1 METAHKP
8 HSGGIPGD
16 SHFCAGIESS
26 LRAFAATLITLD
38 DPESDHRDH
47 ARKAMAGAK
56 NDPLLA
62 QNLGLQLQPSNNLEL
77 LTNTPAGGRTSE
89 LAN

>member
-1 METAHKP
+1 M
-8 HSGGIPGD
+8 
-16 SHFCAGIESS
+16 
-26 LRAFAATLITLD
+26 AFAATLITR

-47 ARKAMAGAK
+47 SRKAIAGAK

-62 QNLGLQLQPSNNLEL
+62 QNLGSKLQPSNNLEL
-77 LTNTPAGGRTSE
+77 LANTPDRGRTSE

>member
-1 METAHKP
+1 MIRIFAR
-8 HSGGIPGD
+8 
-16 SHFCAGIESS
+16 ESRARC
-26 LRAFAATLITLD
+26 LAFAAKLITLD

-62 QNLGLQLQPSNNLEL
+62 HNLGSNFNRQTILSYWPTRLPE
-77 LTNTPAGGRTSE
+77 GRTSE

>member
-1 METAHKP
+1 M
-8 HSGGIPGD
+8 
-16 SHFCAGIESS
+16 
-26 LRAFAATLITLD
+26 AFAATLITLD

-56 NDPLLA
+56 NNPLLA
-62 QNLGLQLQPSNNLEL
+62 QNLGSKLQPSNNLEL
-77 LTNTPAGGRTSE
+77 LANTPAGGTNE

>member
-1 METAHKP
+1 MIRISAR
-8 HSGGIPGD
+8 
-16 SHFCAGIESS
+16 ESS
-26 LRAFAATLITLD
+26 ARSMAFAATLITLD

-62 QNLGLQLQPSNNLEL
+62 QNLGSNFNRQTILSYWPTRLQE
-77 LTNTPAGGRTSE
+77 GRTSE